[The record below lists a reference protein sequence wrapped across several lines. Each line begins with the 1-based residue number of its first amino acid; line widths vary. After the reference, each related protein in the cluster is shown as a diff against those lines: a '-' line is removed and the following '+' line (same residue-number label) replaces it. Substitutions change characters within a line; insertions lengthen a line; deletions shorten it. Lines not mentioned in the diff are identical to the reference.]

1 MPKCESF
8 IWVQRI
14 MLEVDGL
21 SVFYS
26 NFQALFDVSLTQE
39 AGQTLAL
46 IGANGA
52 GKTSLLHAICGMAK
66 ATGGLRLNGSDLA
79 ALSAPARAAQG
90 VALSPEGRRMFHSLT
105 VRENLEIGANAG
117 RSGPWSLD
125 RVTRLF
131 PILGDFANRPANLL
145 SGGQQQMVA
154 IGRALMANPSLLL
167 LDEVSLGLA
176 PVVAEEVMT
185 AIASI
190 RGETEMMTIMVEQD
204 VSRAIGASD
213 RFICLLEGRLA
224 LEGSSAG
231 ADLDAIG
238 HAYFGDE
245 AA

>member
-1 MPKCESF
+1 
-8 IWVQRI
+8 
-14 MLEVDGL
+14 
-21 SVFYS
+21 
-26 NFQALFDVSLTQE
+26 
-39 AGQTLAL
+39 
-46 IGANGA
+46 
-52 GKTSLLHAICGMAK
+52 
-66 ATGGLRLNGSDLA
+66 
-79 ALSAPARAAQG
+79 
-90 VALSPEGRRMFHSLT
+90 
-105 VRENLEIGANAG
+105 
-117 RSGPWSLD
+117 
-125 RVTRLF
+125 
-131 PILGDFANRPANLL
+131 
-145 SGGQQQMVA
+145 MVA